1 MVLVDP
7 DAMDDSD
14 LIPISAIQHYR
25 YCPKQC
31 ALIHID
37 GLWAENRF
45 TAEGQQ
51 LHQRVDTPG
60 SRTRTPTDVGDNE
73 HPVDGCD
80 ASLCPSAGRAGVVRV
95 VRSMP
100 LRSAAFGIV
109 GKADCVEIRTDEF
122 GKLIS
127 APKPVEYKRG
137 RPKQDNTDAVQL
149 CAQALC
155 LEEMTGWTIE
165 SGALFYHTTR
175 KRQETLFDTTLR
187 LETADTI
194 KQIRSMI
201 RANRTPVAA
210 FGPKC
215 RNCSL
220 RDFCLPKG
228 TDRSKNPGLYLKRAI
243 RVALSD
249 DGSSVREIYS

>member
-1 MVLVDP
+1 MVLIGS
-7 DAMDDSD
+7 DAVDDSD

-51 LHQRVDTPG
+51 LHERVDTPG
-60 SRTRTPTDVGDNE
+60 SRTRAPGDVGERE
-73 HPVDGCD
+73 HPVDGRD
-80 ASLCPSAGRAGVVRV
+80 APFAPSVGRAAVVRV

-100 LRSAAFGIV
+100 LRSAALGIV
-109 GKADCVEIRTDEF
+109 GKADCVELQTDAR
-122 GKLIS
+122 GQLVA
-127 APKPVEYKRG
+127 APKPIEYKRG
-137 RPKQDNTDAVQL
+137 KPKRDNTDAVQL

-155 LEEMTGWTIE
+155 LEEMTGWTID
-165 SGALFYHTTR
+165 SGALFYHSIR
-175 KRQETLFDTTLR
+175 KRQDIVFDATLR
-187 LETADTI
+187 RETTDTI
-194 KQIRSMI
+194 EQIRSMI
-201 RANRTPVAA
+201 EANRTPVAV

-228 TDRSKNPGLYLKRAI
+228 TDQSRNPGLYLKRAL
-243 RVALSD
+243 RVALND
-249 DGSSVREIYS
+249 DESSFGGDDS